1 MLTTD
6 AVFQPPMFWLK
17 LDAPLSIEAIVDT
30 AATFHHLRLPMS
42 ALNVAAV

>member
-17 LDAPLSIEAIVDT
+17 LDAPLRIEAIVDT
-30 AATFHHLRLPMS
+30 AATLHHLPMS